1 MMKNDTPFQVL
12 INDKTI
18 DVLAHQ
24 ANNMDMIPNADG
36 TYHILHHQKKY
47 EIEVIDFDKVAKSM
61 QLKINGNKYTVQ
73 IQDKYDQLVS
83 KLGLNKSTAVKIN
96 EIKAQMPGLVLEID
110 VKEGDTIQK
119 GDKVLILEAM
129 KMENVIKA
137 LGDGI
142 IKKIHVTKGQSIEK
156 GQILIELE

>member
-1 MMKNDTPFQVL
+1 MKNDTPFEVL
-12 INDKTI
+12 VNDKKV
-18 DVLAHQ
+18 DVLANQ
-24 ANNMDMIPNADG
+24 ANILDIVSNADG
-36 TYHILHHQKKY
+36 TFHILRNQKKY
-47 EIEVIDFDKVAKSM
+47 LVEVLSFDKYNKTM
-61 QLKINGNKYTVQ
+61 QLKINGNIYIVN

-83 KLGLNKSTAVKIN
+83 KLGLNKTASIKIN

-137 LGDGI
+137 LGEGVV
-142 IKKIHVTKGQSIEK
+142 KKIHVKKGQSIEK
-156 GQILIELE
+156 GQLLIELE